1 MSAVLKVTQAEL
13 DRLGYVAE
21 QELDRQYAG
30 DPWRWLCDQVVT
42 IDEATQEQRSWPDK
56 PYLHDVIDALQS
68 NEKKIGI
75 PKSRRM
81 MVSWVVAAWCVHRAR
96 YFPNNAIFWQ
106 SQNEQK
112 AAYVVDKRCA
122 YIEDNLVTKALRRPY
137 QSIHTHG
144 GLIGKMEY
152 ELQPGE
158 LGAKS
163 YIWAVPEGDAVF
175 RAYTP
180 SVVVIDESD
189 FMERGHESLA
199 AVIPMAEKATKL
211 IVISTSNGPRG
222 VLAQICKEANL
233 VRFR

>member
-1 MSAVLKVTQAEL
+1 MAEAVSSEL
-13 DRLGYVAE
+13 VLDATGYE
-21 QELDRQYAG
+21 TLLRDDDG
-30 DPWRWLCDQVVT
+30 NFKDDPWTWLCEEVVT
-42 IDEATQEQRSWPDK
+42 IDEATQEQLRWPQDQ
-56 PYLHDVIDALQS
+56 PALHDIIDALQS
-68 NEKKIGI
+68 SERKIGI

-122 YIEDNLVTKALRRPY
+122 YIEDNLRTARLRREYHP
-137 QSIHTHG
+137 IHTSG
-144 GLIGKMEY
+144 GLIGKLTY
-152 ELQPGE
+152 KATG
-158 LGAKS
+158 S

-180 SVVVIDESD
+180 SVVVLDESD
-189 FMERGHESLA
+189 HMDRGHESLA
-199 AVIPMAEKATKL
+199 AVIPMAEKNTKL

-222 VLAQICKEANL
+222 VLAQISKEAGF
-233 VRFR
+233 VRYR